1 MERVTLL
8 PPTVLSDGWIDPKYL
23 PAGKDKYYIRNR
35 QVTEPEGGWRHLRS
49 EEIERLVKNN
59 NTASS
64 WDTVW
69 VTEEFN
75 PSMIKDNKF
84 YGTVRIG
91 RVCSGAL
98 QYHDLRLPVGIT
110 NSSIHSCD
118 IGDDCAI
125 HDVHYLSHYIIGAHS
140 MLFNIQEMATTD
152 HAKFGNGIVK
162 DGEPETVRVR
172 IEIMNETGARSVMPF
187 DGMIPA
193 DAYLW
198 AKHVD
203 DKLLQ
208 ERLAD
213 ITQRTVDHHR
223 GYYGEIG
230 ERCVIKN
237 SSIIKDVKI
246 GTDCY
251 IKGASKLKNITINSS
266 NEEPSQ
272 IGENVILVNGIV
284 GYGCRIFYSCTAV
297 KFILG
302 NNSNLKYGA
311 RLINSIMGDNSTI
324 SCCEVLNNLIFP
336 CHEQHHNNSFLIA
349 SVIMG
354 QSNMAAGA
362 TIGSNHNSRTND
374 GELVAG
380 RGFWPG
386 LCSSV
391 KHSSR
396 FASFTLLA
404 KGDYP
409 AEMNIPLPFALVN
422 NNVAEDRLEVM
433 PAYWWMYNM
442 YALARNTW
450 KYRTRDKRITRV
462 QNIEFDTFAPDT
474 MQEVLKARQLLE
486 LWVGKAYHLM
496 KQTKENCPNSPSVYR
511 GSTAKPG
518 GSSKQSAEFGGR
530 AKCSIN
536 ETERR
541 GYDKEDLDYALLGR
555 QLLQGDRKAVD
566 SLTIIG
572 EGMENSRRPVHILKA
587 YDAYHAYSDML
598 IHYAMSCVLNES
610 LDGVML
616 SNAKHLAECTGKSVL
631 QNPCARSFAYA
642 QDDRDVASQP
652 SSEARWVNLGGQL
665 VKASDLDTL
674 RQDICNGTLDSWE
687 AIHHR
692 YDELWARYPEDKLH
706 HALHALCT
714 VLDTDTMTDEL
725 WLQALAHEERIQRRI
740 SEQVYL
746 SRKKDH
752 DNPFRTATC
761 DNPEEALAV
770 FGTVED
776 NSFVRQVREETL
788 ANIRK
793 IERIR
798 DRL

>member
-8 PPTVLSDGWIDPKYL
+8 PPEALSDGWIDARYL
-23 PAGKDKYYIRNR
+23 PEGKDKYYIRNR
-35 QVTEPEGGWRHLRS
+35 QVTPPEGGWRHLHS
-49 EEIERLVKNN
+49 DEIERLVKNN

-64 WDTVW
+64 WDTLW
-69 VTEEFN
+69 VTDEFN
-75 PSMIKDNKF
+75 PSVVKDNKF

-91 RVCSGAL
+91 RISNGAL

-118 IGDDCAI
+118 IGDNCAI
-125 HDVHYLSHYIIGAHS
+125 HDVHYLSHYIIGSHS
-140 MLFNIQEMATTD
+140 MLFNIQEMSATD

-162 DGEPETVRVR
+162 DGEPESVRVH
-172 IEIMNETGARSVMPF
+172 IEIMNETGARSVLPF

-198 AKHVD
+198 GKYVD
-203 DKLLQ
+203 DATLQ
-208 ERLAD
+208 QRLHD
-213 ITQRTVDHHR
+213 ITQHTIDHHR

-266 NEEPSQ
+266 EKEPSQ
-272 IGENVILVNGIV
+272 MGENVILVNGIV

-336 CHEQHHNNSFLIA
+336 GHEQHHNNSFLIA
-349 SVIMG
+349 SIIMG

-396 FASFTLLA
+396 FASFVLLA

-409 AEMNIPLPFALVN
+409 AEMNIPLPFSLVN
-422 NNVAEDRLEVM
+422 NSTSTNRLEVM

-450 KYRTRDKRITRV
+450 KYRTRDKRITKV

-474 MQEVLKARQLLE
+474 MQEVVHARQLLE
-486 LWVGKAYHLM
+486 LWVGKAYINALSHEQRVM
-496 KQTKENCPNSPSVYR
+496 SIDNED
-511 GSTAKPG
+511 
-518 GSSKQSAEFGGR
+518 SKQV
-530 AKCSIN
+530 
-536 ETERR
+536 
-541 GYDKEDLDYALLGR
+541 KELGR
-555 QLLQGDRKAVD
+555 RLLQGDRKIVD
-566 SLTIIG
+566 ELTVLG
-572 EGMENSRRPVHILKA
+572 EGIENSQREVHILKA
-587 YDAYHAYSDML
+587 YDAYHAYGDML
-598 IHYAMSCVLNES
+598 IHYAMSSIMNDENLTINDLRTMV
-610 LDGVML
+610 
-616 SNAKHLAECTGKSVL
+616 AETRGSKFEK
-631 QNPCARSFAYA
+631 Q
-642 QDDRDVASQP
+642 
-652 SSEARWVNLGGQL
+652 WINLGGQL
-665 VKASDLDTL
+665 VTEEDLDIL
-674 RQDICNGTLDSWE
+674 RQDICNGTLDTWND
-687 AIHHR
+687 IHHR
-692 YDELWARYPEDKLH
+692 YNELWERYPTDKLR
-706 HALHALCT
+706 HALYALCT
-714 VLDTDTMTDEL
+714 ILDTDVMTDDL
-725 WLQALAHEERIQRRI
+725 WLQALSHEERIQRRI

-752 DNPFRTATC
+752 DNSYRSATC
-761 DNPEEALAV
+761 RNAEEAQTI
-770 FGTVED
+770 FGAPED
-776 NSFVRQVREETL
+776 NKFVNLVREEML
-788 ANIRK
+788 INIRK
-793 IERIR
+793 IERMRNSI
-798 DRL
+798 

>member
-1 MERVTLL
+1 M
-8 PPTVLSDGWIDPKYL
+8 
-23 PAGKDKYYIRNR
+23 RNR
-35 QVTEPEGGWRHLRS
+35 QVSEPEGGWRHLRS
-49 EEIERLVKNN
+49 GEIERLVMNN

-69 VTEEFN
+69 VTDEFD
-75 PSMIKDNKF
+75 PGMVKDNKF

-91 RVCSGAL
+91 RVSCGAL

-140 MLFNIQEMATTD
+140 MLFNIQEMSCTD

-162 DGEPETVRVR
+162 EGEPEEVRVR
-172 IEIMNETGARSVMPF
+172 IEIMNETGSRSVMPF

-198 AKHVD
+198 GKHVD
-203 DKLLQ
+203 DKVLQ

-336 CHEQHHNNSFLIA
+336 GHEQHHNNSFLIA

-396 FASFTLLA
+396 FASFVLLA

-409 AEMNIPLPFALVN
+409 SEMDITLPFALVSN
-422 NNVAEDRLEVM
+422 NISADRLEVM
-433 PAYWWMYNM
+433 PAYWWLYNM

-450 KYRTRDKRITRV
+450 KYRTRDKRRTKV

-474 MQEVLKARQLLE
+474 MQEVIRARELLE
-486 LWVGKAYHLM
+486 LWVGKAYVSENAASSHATPTT
-496 KQTKENCPNSPSVYR
+496 KQ
-511 GSTAKPG
+511 
-518 GSSKQSAEFGGR
+518 
-530 AKCSIN
+530 I
-536 ETERR
+536 TE
-541 GYDKEDLDYALLGR
+541 LGR
-555 QLLQGDRKAVD
+555 RLLRGERKVVD
-566 SLTIIG
+566 ALTILG
-572 EGMENSRRPVHILKA
+572 EGMENSRREVHILKA
-587 YDAYHAYSDML
+587 YDAYHAYGDML
-598 IHYAMSCVLNES
+598 IHYAMSNVLHDEQWTMAS
-610 LDGVML
+610 LRAMTPDQ
-616 SNAKHLAECTGKSVL
+616 A
-631 QNPCARSFAYA
+631 PA
-642 QDDRDVASQP
+642 Q
-652 SSEARWVNLGGQL
+652 EWVNLGGQL
-665 VKASDLDTL
+665 VMSADLDAL
-674 RQDICNGTLDSWE
+674 RHDICHGTLDSWS
-687 AIHHR
+687 AIHDR
-692 YDELWARYPEDKLH
+692 YDALWRRYPTDKMR
-706 HALHALCT
+706 HALYALCT
-714 VLDTDTMTDEL
+714 ALDAEAMTDEL

-761 DNPEEALAV
+761 RNDEEALAV
-770 FGTVED
+770 YGTPED
-776 NSFVRQVREETL
+776 NKFVCQVREETL
-788 ANIRK
+788 RHLRR
-793 IERIR
+793 IEQLRNQ
-798 DRL
+798 L

>member
-8 PPTVLSDGWIDPKYL
+8 PPTALSDGWIDPQYL
-23 PAGKDKYYIRNR
+23 PKGKDKYYLRNR
-35 QVTEPEGGWRHLRS
+35 QVSEPEGGWRHLS
-49 EEIERLVKNN
+49 SSEIERLVMNN

-69 VTEEFN
+69 VTDEFD
-75 PSMIKDNKF
+75 PGMVKDNKF
-84 YGTVRIG
+84 YGTVRMG
-91 RVCSGAL
+91 RVSCGAL

-125 HDVHYLSHYIIGAHS
+125 HGVHYLSHYIIGAHS
-140 MLFNIQEMATTD
+140 MLFNIQEMSCTD

-162 DGEPETVRVR
+162 EGEPEEVRVR

-203 DKLLQ
+203 DKVLQ

-266 NEEPSQ
+266 DEEPSQ

-336 CHEQHHNNSFLIA
+336 GHEQHHNNSFLIA

-396 FASFTLLA
+396 FASFVLLA

-409 AEMNIPLPFALVN
+409 AEMDIALPFALVSN
-422 NNVAEDRLEVM
+422 NIAKDRLEVM

-450 KYRTRDKRITRV
+450 KYRTRDKRRTKV

-474 MQEVLKARQLLE
+474 MQEVIRARQLLE
-486 LWVGKAYHLM
+486 LWVGRAYVNDNNNADDNFQLI
-496 KQTKENCPNSPSVYR
+496 
-511 GSTAKPG
+511 
-518 GSSKQSAEFGGR
+518 GR
-530 AKCSIN
+530 
-536 ETERR
+536 R
-541 GYDKEDLDYALLGR
+541 
-555 QLLQGDRKAVD
+555 LLQGDRKVVD
-566 SLTIIG
+566 GLTVLG
-572 EGMENSRRPVHILKA
+572 EDMENSRREVHILKA
-587 YDAYHAYSDML
+587 YDAYHAYGDML
-598 IHYAMSCVLNES
+598 IHYAMSNVLHEEQRTIE
-610 LDGVML
+610 GMQAVMSEL
-616 SNAKHLAECTGKSVL
+616 EPLASGQEWT
-631 QNPCARSFAYA
+631 
-642 QDDRDVASQP
+642 
-652 SSEARWVNLGGQL
+652 NLGGQL
-665 VKASDLDTL
+665 VMNADLDTL
-674 RQDICNGTLDSWE
+674 RHDICHGTLDSWS
-687 AIHHR
+687 AIHDR
-692 YDELWARYPEDKLH
+692 YDALWRRYPTDKLR
-706 HALHALCT
+706 HALYALCT
-714 VLDTDTMTDEL
+714 VLDTEVMTDEL

-752 DNPFRTATC
+752 DNPFRSATC
-761 DNPEEALAV
+761 RNDEEVMAV
-770 FGTVED
+770 YGTPED
-776 NSFVRQVREETL
+776 NNFVRQVREETL
-788 ANIRK
+788 DNIRK
-793 IERIR
+793 IERLR
-798 DRL
+798 KLS

>member
-8 PPTVLSDGWIDPKYL
+8 PPTVLSDGWIDPKFL
-23 PAGKDKYYIRNR
+23 PQGKDKYYIRNR
-35 QVTEPEGGWRHLRS
+35 QVKEPAGGWRHLHS

-69 VTEEFN
+69 VTDEFN
-75 PSMIKDNKF
+75 PGMIKDNKF

-91 RVCSGAL
+91 RVSNGAL
-98 QYHDLRLPVGIT
+98 QFHDLRLPVGIT

-125 HDVHYLSHYIIGAHS
+125 HDVHYLSHYIIGAHC
-140 MLFNIQEMATTD
+140 MLFNIQEMAATD
-152 HAKFGNGIVK
+152 HAKFGNGVVK
-162 DGEPETVRVR
+162 DGEPEAVRVR
-172 IEIMNETGARSVMPF
+172 IEIMNETGKRQVVPF

-198 AKHVD
+198 GKYTD
-203 DKLLQ
+203 DTALQ
-208 ERLAD
+208 ERLLQ
-213 ITQRTVDHHR
+213 ITQRTTDHHR

-266 NEEPSQ
+266 NSEPSQ

-302 NNSNLKYGA
+302 NNSNFKYGA

-336 CHEQHHNNSFLIA
+336 GHEQHHNNSFLIA

-362 TIGSNHNSRTND
+362 TMGSNHNSRAND

-396 FASFTLLA
+396 FAPFTLLA
-404 KGDYP
+404 KGDFP
-409 AEMNIPLPFALVN
+409 AELDITLPFALVN
-422 NNVAEDRLEVM
+422 NNVAADRLEIM
-433 PAYWWMYNM
+433 PAYWWLYNM
-442 YALARNTW
+442 YALARNTR
-450 KYRTRDKRITRV
+450 KYHARDKRITKI

-474 MQEVLKARQLLE
+474 MQEVVKARRLLE
-486 LWVGKAYHLM
+486 LWTAKAYL
-496 KQTKENCPNSPSVYR
+496 KAANTPEANNSEATLIEMGRKLLR
-511 GSTAKPG
+511 G
-518 GSSKQSAEFGGR
+518 
-530 AKCSIN
+530 
-536 ETERR
+536 ER
-541 GYDKEDLDYALLGR
+541 KNVE
-555 QLLQGDRKAVD
+555 
-566 SLTIIG
+566 SLNIVG
-572 EGMENSRRPVHILKA
+572 EGMENSRREVRILKA
-587 YDAYHAYSDML
+587 YDAYHAYGDMV
-598 IHYAMSCVLNES
+598 IHYAVSNIMNNEVCKEQWKDIRNFKATNTDTEQ
-610 LDGVML
+610 L
-616 SNAKHLAECTGKSVL
+616 
-631 QNPCARSFAYA
+631 
-642 QDDRDVASQP
+642 
-652 SSEARWVNLGGQL
+652 WINLGGQL
-665 VKASDLDTL
+665 VMERDTDAL
-674 RQDICNGTLDSWE
+674 RRDIRNGTLDSWE
-687 AIHHR
+687 AIHNR
-692 YDELWARYPEDKLH
+692 YNELWKRYPTDKLR
-706 HALHALCT
+706 HALNALCT
-714 VLDTDTMTDEL
+714 VLDTDRMSDEQWKL
-725 WLQALAHEERIQRRI
+725 ALAHEERIQRYI
-740 SEQVYL
+740 GEQVFL

-752 DNPFRTATC
+752 DNPFRSSTC
-761 DNPEEALAV
+761 RNSEEALAI
-770 FGTVED
+770 FGKADD
-776 NSFVRQVREETL
+776 NSFVKQMREECA
-788 ANIRK
+788 ANIKK
-793 IERIR
+793 IEQ
-798 DRL
+798 LKACL

>member
-8 PPTVLSDGWIDPKYL
+8 PPTALSDGWIDPKYL
-23 PAGKDKYYIRNR
+23 PKGKDKYYIRNQ
-35 QVTEPEGGWRHLRS
+35 QVATPTGGWRHLRS
-49 EEIERLVKNN
+49 DEIERLVMNN

-69 VTEEFN
+69 VTDTFE
-75 PSMIKDNKF
+75 PSVIKDNKF

-91 RVCSGAL
+91 RVSCGAL

-110 NSSIHSCD
+110 GSSIHSCD

-125 HDVHYLSHYIIGAHS
+125 HDVHYLSHYIIGAHT
-140 MLFNIQEMATTD
+140 MLFNIQEMSCTD
-152 HAKFGNGIVK
+152 HAKFGNGIIK
-162 DGEPETVRVR
+162 EGEPEEVRVR

-198 AKHVD
+198 AKYVD
-203 DKLLQ
+203 DATLQ
-208 ERLAD
+208 ERLGD
-213 ITQRTVDHHR
+213 ITQRTVDYHR

-266 NEEPSQ
+266 GEEPSQ

-396 FASFTLLA
+396 FASYTLLA

-409 AEMNIPLPFALVN
+409 VEMNITLPFALVSN
-422 NNVAEDRLEVM
+422 NTSADRLEVM

-442 YALARNTW
+442 YALARNSW
-450 KYRTRDKRITRV
+450 KYRTRDKRRTKV

-474 MQEVLKARQLLE
+474 MQEVIHARELLE
-486 LWVGKAYHLM
+486 LWVGKAYVNDN
-496 KQTKENCPNSPSVYR
+496 ENENSKHN
-511 GSTAKPG
+511 TLN
-518 GSSKQSAEFGGR
+518 SKQVKETGR
-530 AKCSIN
+530 
-536 ETERR
+536 R
-541 GYDKEDLDYALLGR
+541 
-555 QLLQGDRKAVD
+555 LLQGDRKVVD
-566 SLTIIG
+566 NLIILG
-572 EGMENSRRPVHILKA
+572 EDMENSRREVRILKT
-587 YDAYHAYSDML
+587 YDAYHAYGDML
-598 IHYAMSCVLNES
+598 IHYAMSNVLNYFEERAPQWEE
-610 LDGVML
+610 LNELM
-616 SNAKHLAECTGKSVL
+616 HLEHTPHG
-631 QNPCARSFAYA
+631 
-642 QDDRDVASQP
+642 
-652 SSEARWVNLGGQL
+652 WINLGGQL
-665 VKASDLDTL
+665 IKETDLDML
-674 RQDICNGTLDSWE
+674 RQDIRNGVLDSWDD
-687 AIHHR
+687 IHHR
-692 YDELWARYPEDKLH
+692 YDELWRQYTTDKLC
-706 HALHALCT
+706 HALYALST
-714 VLDTDTMTDEL
+714 VMGTDTMNDDL
-725 WLQALAHEERIQRRI
+725 WLQALALEERIQRRI

-761 DNPEEALAV
+761 RNAEEAQAV
-770 FGTVED
+770 FGTPDD
-776 NSFVRQVREETL
+776 NSFIIQAHEEML
-788 ANIRK
+788 ANIRR
-793 IERIR
+793 IERLR
-798 DRL
+798 V

>member
-8 PPTVLSDGWIDPKYL
+8 PPIALSDGWIDTKYL
-23 PAGKDKYYIRNR
+23 PEGKDKYYIRNR
-35 QVTEPEGGWRHLRS
+35 QIVQPEGGWRHLHS
-49 EEIERLVKNN
+49 GEIERLVMNN

-69 VTEEFN
+69 VTDEFDL
-75 PSMIKDNKF
+75 SMIKDNKF

-91 RVCSGAL
+91 RVSNGAL

-110 NSSIHSCD
+110 GSSIHSCD
-118 IGDDCAI
+118 IGDNCAI
-125 HDVHYLSHYIIGAHS
+125 HNVYYMSHYIIGAHC
-140 MLFNIQEMATTD
+140 MLFNIQEMASTD
-152 HAKFGNGIVK
+152 HAKFSNGIVK
-162 DGEPETVRVR
+162 DGEPESVRVR
-172 IEIMNETGARSVMPF
+172 IEVMNETGARSVMPF

-198 AKHVD
+198 AKYVD
-203 DKLLQ
+203 DTALQ
-208 ERLAD
+208 KRLGD
-213 ITQRTVDHHR
+213 ITQNTVDHHR

-266 NEEPSQ
+266 NDEPSQ

-336 CHEQHHNNSFLIA
+336 SHEQHHNNSFLIA

-409 AEMNIPLPFALVN
+409 AEMNITLPFSLVS
-422 NNVAEDRLEVM
+422 NNVSEDRLEVM

-450 KYRTRDKRITRV
+450 KYRARDKRITKV

-474 MQEVLKARQLLE
+474 MQEVMNARRLLE
-486 LWVGKAYHLM
+486 LWTAKAYLNHEEVAESTEEMLV
-496 KQTKENCPNSPSVYR
+496 QT
-511 GSTAKPG
+511 
-518 GSSKQSAEFGGR
+518 GR
-530 AKCSIN
+530 
-536 ETERR
+536 R
-541 GYDKEDLDYALLGR
+541 
-555 QLLQGDRKAVD
+555 LLQGDRKIVEN
-566 SLTIIG
+566 LTVLG
-572 EGMENSRRPVHILKA
+572 EGMENSRRPIHILKA
-587 YDAYHAYSDML
+587 YDAYHAYGDML
-598 IHYAMSCVLNES
+598 IHYGMSNVLN
-610 LDGVML
+610 
-616 SNAKHLAECTGKSVL
+616 HLEDRTPQWEELNELQKS
-631 QNPCARSFAYA
+631 QQFYGS
-642 QDDRDVASQP
+642 
-652 SSEARWVNLGGQL
+652 WVNLGGQL
-665 VKASDLDTL
+665 VLDTDLDTI
-674 RQDICNGTLDSWE
+674 RQDICNGTLDTWDD
-687 AIHHR
+687 IHHR
-692 YDELWARYPEDKLH
+692 YDELWTRYSTDKLC
-706 HALHALCT
+706 HALQALCL
-714 VLDTDTMTDEL
+714 VMETDTMTPDL
-725 WLQALAHEERIQRRI
+725 WLQALTLEERIQRRM

-752 DNPFRTATC
+752 DNLFRTSTC
-761 DNPEEALAV
+761 RNAEEELAVYGTPEE
-770 FGTVED
+770 
-776 NSFVRQVREETL
+776 NSFVSQVREETF
-788 ANIRK
+788 ACIRR
-793 IERIR
+793 IERLR
-798 DRL
+798 NFL

>member
-8 PPTVLSDGWIDPKYL
+8 PPTALSDGWIDPKYL
-23 PAGKDKYYIRNR
+23 PDGKDKYYIRNR
-35 QVTEPEGGWRHLRS
+35 QVKEPAEGWRHLHS
-49 EEIERLVKNN
+49 DEIERLVKNN

-69 VTEEFN
+69 VTDEFN

-91 RVCSGAL
+91 RVCTGAL
-98 QYHDLRLPVGIT
+98 QFHDLRLPVGIT

-118 IGDDCAI
+118 IGDNCAI
-125 HDVHYLSHYIIGAHS
+125 HDVHYLSHYIIGAHC
-140 MLFNIQEMATTD
+140 MLFNIQEMAATD

-162 DGEPETVRVR
+162 DGEPESVRVR
-172 IEIMNETGARSVMPF
+172 IEIMNETGVRSVAPF

-198 AKHVD
+198 GKYVD
-203 DKLLQ
+203 DKELQ
-208 ERLAD
+208 ERLLQ
-213 ITQRTVDHHR
+213 ITQQSVDHHR

-230 ERCVIKN
+230 ERCIIKN

-266 NEEPSQ
+266 NSEPTQ

-302 NNSNLKYGA
+302 NNSNFKYGA

-336 CHEQHHNNSFLIA
+336 GHEQHHNNSFLIA

-404 KGDYP
+404 KGDFP
-409 AEMNIPLPFALVN
+409 AEMNITLPFALVS
-422 NNVAEDRLEVM
+422 NNVAADRLEVM
-433 PAYWWMYNM
+433 PAYWWLYNM

-450 KYRTRDKRITRV
+450 KYRTRDKRITKV

-474 MQEVLKARQLLE
+474 MQEVIKARTLIEKWTAKAYLKATNAPCESLGDEASLIAKGRRLL
-486 LWVGKAYHLM
+486 H
-496 KQTKENCPNSPSVYR
+496 
-511 GSTAKPG
+511 
-518 GSSKQSAEFGGR
+518 SK
-530 AKCSIN
+530 
-536 ETERR
+536 
-541 GYDKEDLDYALLGR
+541 
-555 QLLQGDRKAVD
+555 RKVID

-572 EGMENSRRPVHILKA
+572 EGMENSRRAVHILKA
-587 YDAYHAYSDML
+587 YDAYHAYGDML
-598 IHYAMSCVLNES
+598 IHYAMSNV
-610 LDGVML
+610 L
-616 SNAKHLAECTGKSVL
+616 SN
-631 QNPCARSFAYA
+631 NA
-642 QDDRDVASQP
+642 QEIMSKEQATATADNV
-652 SSEARWVNLGGQL
+652 WINLGGQL
-665 VKASDLDTL
+665 VTAQEIDNL
-674 RQDICNGTLDSWE
+674 RRDICNGTLGTWE
-687 AIHHR
+687 EIHNR
-692 YDELWARYPEDKLH
+692 YNELWERYPADKLH
-706 HALHALCT
+706 HALHAMCT
-714 VLDTDTMTDEL
+714 VFGCDTITREI
-725 WLQALAHEERIQRRI
+725 WLQALEHAERIQRRI
-740 SEQVYL
+740 SEHVYL

-752 DNPFRTATC
+752 DNPFRSSTC
-761 DNPEEALAV
+761 RNNEEALAI
-770 FGTVED
+770 FGKAED
-776 NSFVRQVREETL
+776 NSFVAQVREETA
-788 ANIRK
+788 ANIKK
-793 IERIR
+793 IEQLRES
-798 DRL
+798 LKQKE

>member
-8 PPTVLSDGWIDPKYL
+8 PPTALSDGWIDAKYL
-23 PAGKDKYYIRNR
+23 PEGKDKYYIRNR
-35 QVTEPEGGWRHLRS
+35 QVTQPEGGWRHLRS
-49 EEIERLVKNN
+49 GEIERLVMNN

-69 VTEEFN
+69 VTDEFD
-75 PSMIKDNKF
+75 PSMVKDNKF

-91 RVCSGAL
+91 RVSSGAL

-110 NSSIHSCD
+110 GSSIHSCD

-140 MLFNIQEMATTD
+140 MLFNIQEMSCTD

-162 DGEPETVRVR
+162 DGEPEEVRVL
-172 IEIMNETGARSVMPF
+172 IEIMNETGARSVAPF

-198 AKHVD
+198 AKYVD
-203 DKLLQ
+203 DTTLQ
-208 ERLAD
+208 QRLME
-213 ITQRTVDHHR
+213 ITQHSVDHHR

-266 NEEPSQ
+266 NDEPSQ

-284 GYGCRIFYSCTAV
+284 GYGCRIFYSCTAI

-336 CHEQHHNNSFLIA
+336 AHEQHHNNSFLIA

-409 AEMNIPLPFALVN
+409 TEMNITLPFSLVN
-422 NNVAEDRLEVM
+422 NNVSDDRLEVM
-433 PAYWWMYNM
+433 PAYWWLYNM
-442 YALARNTW
+442 YALARNSW
-450 KYRTRDKRITRV
+450 KYRTRDKRRTKV

-474 MQEVLKARQLLE
+474 MQEVIHAREQLE
-486 LWVGKAYHLM
+486 LWVGKAYC
-496 KQTKENCPNSPSVYR
+496 KQFTIDKSQLTNHKICTSKRNTQLSSENNLENNCQLSIINY
-511 GSTAKPG
+511 
-518 GSSKQSAEFGGR
+518 QLEGR
-530 AKCSIN
+530 
-536 ETERR
+536 R
-541 GYDKEDLDYALLGR
+541 
-555 QLLQGDRKAVD
+555 LLQGDRKVVD
-566 SLTIIG
+566 SLTILG
-572 EGMENSRRPVHILKA
+572 EGMENSRREVHILKA
-587 YDAYHAYSDML
+587 YDAYHAYGDML
-598 IHYAMSCVLNES
+598 IHYAMSNVLDYFEGRTPQWEELNE
-610 LDGVML
+610 LMHGEPTTH
-616 SNAKHLAECTGKSVL
+616 A
-631 QNPCARSFAYA
+631 
-642 QDDRDVASQP
+642 
-652 SSEARWVNLGGQL
+652 WINLGGQL
-665 VKASDLDTL
+665 TKECDIDAL
-674 RQDICNGTLDSWE
+674 RQDICNGTLDTWE

-692 YDELWARYPEDKLH
+692 YDELWSRYATDKLC
-706 HALHALCT
+706 HALYALST
-714 VLDTDTMTDEL
+714 VMGTDEFTSDL

-740 SEQVYL
+740 GEQVYL

-752 DNPFRTATC
+752 DNAFRTATC
-761 DNPEEALAV
+761 RNAEEALAI
-770 FGTVED
+770 FGTPEE
-776 NSFVRQVREETL
+776 NSFIAQAREEML
-788 ANIRK
+788 SNIRR
-793 IERIR
+793 IERLR
-798 DRL
+798 VES

>member
-8 PPTVLSDGWIDPKYL
+8 PPTALSDGWIDARYL
-23 PAGKDKYYIRNR
+23 PEGKDKYYIRNL
-35 QVTEPEGGWRHLRS
+35 QVTPPEGGWRHLRS
-49 EEIERLVKNN
+49 NEIERLVMNN

-69 VTEEFN
+69 VTDEFD
-75 PSMIKDNKF
+75 PSMVKDNKF

-91 RVCSGAL
+91 RIGCGAL

-118 IGDDCAI
+118 IGDNCAI
-125 HDVHYLSHYIIGAHS
+125 HDVHYLSHYIIGDHS
-140 MLFNIQEMATTD
+140 MLFNIQEMSCTD
-152 HAKFGNGIVK
+152 HAKFGNGIIK
-162 DGEPETVRVR
+162 DGEPEEVRVR
-172 IEIMNETGARSVMPF
+172 IEIMNETGARSVIPF

-198 AKHVD
+198 AKYVD
-203 DKLLQ
+203 DKELQ
-208 ERLAD
+208 QRLSD
-213 ITQRTVDHHR
+213 ITQHTVDHHR
-223 GYYGEIG
+223 GYYGEVG

-336 CHEQHHNNSFLIA
+336 SHEQHHNNSFLIA
-349 SVIMG
+349 SVIIG

-396 FASFTLLA
+396 FASFALLA

-409 AEMNIPLPFALVN
+409 AEMDITLPFSLVS
-422 NNVAEDRLEVM
+422 NNVSADRLEVM
-433 PAYWWMYNM
+433 PAYWWLYNM

-450 KYRTRDKRITRV
+450 KYRARDKRITKV

-474 MQEVLKARQLLE
+474 MQEVIRARQLLE
-486 LWVGKAYHLM
+486 LWVGKAYVNDNEDEKDNL
-496 KQTKENCPNSPSVYR
+496 Q
-511 GSTAKPG
+511 AI
-518 GSSKQSAEFGGR
+518 GR
-530 AKCSIN
+530 
-536 ETERR
+536 R
-541 GYDKEDLDYALLGR
+541 LLH
-555 QLLQGDRKAVD
+555 GDRKVID
-566 SLTIIG
+566 TLTILG
-572 EGMENSRRPVHILKA
+572 EGMENSRREVHILKA
-587 YDAYHAYSDML
+587 YDAYHAYGDML
-598 IHYAMSCVLNES
+598 IHYAMSNVLDYF
-610 LDGVML
+610 DG
-616 SNAKHLAECTGKSVL
+616 CTPQWEELTKLTKKEQTSD
-631 QNPCARSFAYA
+631 S
-642 QDDRDVASQP
+642 
-652 SSEARWVNLGGQL
+652 WINLGGQL
-665 VKASDLDTL
+665 VMGKDLDTI
-674 RQDICNGTLDSWE
+674 RQDICNGTLSSWDD
-687 AIHHR
+687 IHQR
-692 YDELWARYPEDKLH
+692 YDELWERYATDKLC
-706 HALHALCT
+706 HALQALCIVMNT
-714 VLDTDTMTDEL
+714 EVMTPDL

-752 DNPFRTATC
+752 DNPFRSVTC
-761 DNPEEALAV
+761 RNAEEALTV
-770 FGTVED
+770 YGTPEE
-776 NSFVRQVREETL
+776 NNFVNQVREEMF
-788 ANIRK
+788 ANIRR
-793 IERIR
+793 IERLR
-798 DRL
+798 DLL

>member
-8 PPTVLSDGWIDPKYL
+8 PPTALSDGWIDPKYL
-23 PAGKDKYYIRNR
+23 PDGKDKYYIRNR
-35 QVTEPEGGWRHLRS
+35 QVKEPAEGWRHLHS
-49 EEIERLVKNN
+49 DEIERLVKNN

-69 VTEEFN
+69 VTDEFN

-91 RVCSGAL
+91 RVCTGAL
-98 QYHDLRLPVGIT
+98 QFHDLRLPVGIT

-118 IGDDCAI
+118 IGDNCAI
-125 HDVHYLSHYIIGAHS
+125 HDVHYLSHYIIGAHC
-140 MLFNIQEMATTD
+140 MLFNIQEMAATD

-162 DGEPETVRVR
+162 DGEPESVRVR
-172 IEIMNETGARSVMPF
+172 IEIMNETGVRSVAPF

-198 AKHVD
+198 GKYVD
-203 DKLLQ
+203 DKELQ
-208 ERLAD
+208 ERLLQ
-213 ITQRTVDHHR
+213 ITQQSVDHHR

-230 ERCVIKN
+230 ERCIIKN

-266 NEEPSQ
+266 NSEPTQ

-302 NNSNLKYGA
+302 NNSNFKYGA

-336 CHEQHHNNSFLIA
+336 GHEQHHNNSFLIA

-404 KGDYP
+404 KGDFP
-409 AEMNIPLPFALVN
+409 AEMNITLPFALVS
-422 NNVAEDRLEVM
+422 NNVAADRLEVM
-433 PAYWWMYNM
+433 PAYWWLYNM

-450 KYRTRDKRITRV
+450 KYRTRDKRITKV

-474 MQEVLKARQLLE
+474 MQEVIKARTLIEKWTAKAYLKATNAPCESLGDEASLIAKGRRLL
-486 LWVGKAYHLM
+486 H
-496 KQTKENCPNSPSVYR
+496 
-511 GSTAKPG
+511 
-518 GSSKQSAEFGGR
+518 SK
-530 AKCSIN
+530 
-536 ETERR
+536 
-541 GYDKEDLDYALLGR
+541 
-555 QLLQGDRKAVD
+555 RKVVD

-572 EGMENSRRPVHILKA
+572 EGMENSRRAVHILKA
-587 YDAYHAYSDML
+587 YDAYHAYGDML
-598 IHYAMSCVLNES
+598 IHYAMSNV
-610 LDGVML
+610 L
-616 SNAKHLAECTGKSVL
+616 SN
-631 QNPCARSFAYA
+631 NA
-642 QDDRDVASQP
+642 QEIMSKEQATATADNV
-652 SSEARWVNLGGQL
+652 WINLGGQL
-665 VKASDLDTL
+665 VTAQETDNL
-674 RQDICNGTLDSWE
+674 RRDICNGTLGTWE
-687 AIHHR
+687 EIHNR
-692 YDELWARYPEDKLH
+692 YNELWERYPADKLH
-706 HALHALCT
+706 HALHAMCT
-714 VLDTDTMTDEL
+714 VFGCNTTTREI
-725 WLQALAHEERIQRRI
+725 WLQALEHAERIQRRI
-740 SEQVYL
+740 SEHVHL

-752 DNPFRTATC
+752 DNPFRSSTC
-761 DNPEEALAV
+761 RNNEEALAI
-770 FGTVED
+770 FGKAED
-776 NSFVRQVREETL
+776 NSFVAQVREETA
-788 ANIRK
+788 ANIKK
-793 IERIR
+793 IEQLRES
-798 DRL
+798 LKQKE

>member
-8 PPTVLSDGWIDPKYL
+8 PPEALSDGWIDARYL
-23 PAGKDKYYIRNR
+23 PEGKDKYYIRNR
-35 QVTEPEGGWRHLRS
+35 QVTPPEGGWRHLHS
-49 EEIERLVKNN
+49 DEIERLVKNN

-64 WDTVW
+64 WDTLW
-69 VTEEFN
+69 VTDEFN
-75 PSMIKDNKF
+75 PSVVKDNKF

-91 RVCSGAL
+91 RISNGAL

-118 IGDDCAI
+118 IGDNCAI
-125 HDVHYLSHYIIGAHS
+125 HDVHYLSHYIIGSHS
-140 MLFNIQEMATTD
+140 MLFNIQEMSATD

-162 DGEPETVRVR
+162 DGEPESVRVH
-172 IEIMNETGARSVMPF
+172 IEIMNETGARSVLPF

-198 AKHVD
+198 GKYVD
-203 DKLLQ
+203 DATLQ
-208 ERLAD
+208 QRLHD
-213 ITQRTVDHHR
+213 ITQHTIDHHR

-266 NEEPSQ
+266 EKEPSQ

-336 CHEQHHNNSFLIA
+336 GHEQHHNNSFLIA
-349 SVIMG
+349 SIIMG

-396 FASFTLLA
+396 FASFVLLA

-409 AEMNIPLPFALVN
+409 AEMNIPLPFSLVN
-422 NNVAEDRLEVM
+422 NSTSTNRLEVM

-450 KYRTRDKRITRV
+450 KYRTRDKRITKV

-474 MQEVLKARQLLE
+474 MQEVVHARQLLE
-486 LWVGKAYHLM
+486 LWVGKAYINALSHEQRAM
-496 KQTKENCPNSPSVYR
+496 SIDNED
-511 GSTAKPG
+511 
-518 GSSKQSAEFGGR
+518 SKQV
-530 AKCSIN
+530 K
-536 ETERR
+536 
-541 GYDKEDLDYALLGR
+541 KLGR
-555 QLLQGDRKAVD
+555 RLLQGDRKIVD
-566 SLTIIG
+566 ELTVLG
-572 EGMENSRRPVHILKA
+572 EGIENSQREVHILKA
-587 YDAYHAYSDML
+587 YDAYHAYGDML
-598 IHYAMSCVLNES
+598 IHYAMSSIMDDENLTINDLRTMV
-610 LDGVML
+610 
-616 SNAKHLAECTGKSVL
+616 AETRGSKFEK
-631 QNPCARSFAYA
+631 Q
-642 QDDRDVASQP
+642 
-652 SSEARWVNLGGQL
+652 WINLGGQL
-665 VKASDLDTL
+665 ITEEDLDIL
-674 RQDICNGTLDSWE
+674 RQDICNGTLDTWND
-687 AIHHR
+687 IHHR
-692 YDELWARYPEDKLH
+692 YNELWERYPTDKLR
-706 HALHALCT
+706 HALYALCT
-714 VLDTDTMTDEL
+714 ILDTDVMTDDL
-725 WLQALAHEERIQRRI
+725 WLQALSHEERIQRRI

-752 DNPFRTATC
+752 DNSYRSATC
-761 DNPEEALAV
+761 RNAEEAQAI
-770 FGTVED
+770 FGAPED
-776 NSFVRQVREETL
+776 NKFVNLMREEML
-788 ANIRK
+788 INIRK
-793 IERIR
+793 IERMRNSI
-798 DRL
+798 